1 MYFIELIGF
10 IQYYGVLKRP
20 FLKECV
26 PKKCREI
33 YAQIPPQ
40 VGFVPPHL
48 YPPYG
53 GVHIPPHGK
62 ISMANPVD
70 CWCGP
75 DTLGTPRIVNACSTH
90 CSLEMV

>member
-53 GVHIPPHGK
+53 GGHIPPPWQNLYGQPCLGMYVF
-62 ISMANPVD
+62 IPSPVR
-70 CWCGP
+70 
-75 DTLGTPRIVNACSTH
+75 LGT
-90 CSLEMV
+90 LLM

>member
-53 GVHIPPHGK
+53 GGTYLPPWENLYGQ
-62 ISMANPVD
+62 P
-70 CWCGP
+70 W
-75 DTLGTPRIVNACSTH
+75 TH
-90 CSLEMV
+90 LKNNIFVAQKLSKLELF

>member
-53 GVHIPPHGK
+53 GGHIPP
-62 ISMANPVD
+62 MAKSLWP
-70 CWCGP
+70 
-75 DTLGTPRIVNACSTH
+75 TLLGGILGLGDV
-90 CSLEMV
+90 

>member
-53 GVHIPPHGK
+53 GDIYPHGK
-62 ISMANPVD
+62 ISMANPVTKD
-70 CWCGP
+70 WPIFG
-75 DTLGTPRIVNACSTH
+75 LLIGWNQNFS
-90 CSLEMV
+90 

>member
-53 GVHIPPHGK
+53 GGHIPPHGK
-62 ISMANPVD
+62 ISMANP
-70 CWCGP
+70 GYFP
-75 DTLGTPRIVNACSTH
+75 LIRYT
-90 CSLEMV
+90 

>member
-53 GVHIPPHGK
+53 GGHIPPHGK
-62 ISMANPVD
+62 ISMANPGRGGGRNFPLILNFG
-70 CWCGP
+70 CFIAKLSP
-75 DTLGTPRIVNACSTH
+75 S
-90 CSLEMV
+90 SS

>member
-53 GVHIPPHGK
+53 GGHIPPHGK
-62 ISMANPVD
+62 ISMANP
-70 CWCGP
+70 GP
-75 DTLGTPRIVNACSTH
+75 SAQLLEKYNSGH
-90 CSLEMV
+90 CELLKV

>member
-53 GVHIPPHGK
+53 GGHIPPHGK
-62 ISMANPVD
+62 ISMANP
-70 CWCGP
+70 GIRSKSRP
-75 DTLGTPRIVNACSTH
+75 ILEHSAEQYHTQIFKLG
-90 CSLEMV
+90 